1 MTPTLNLTF
10 ADAMDQAK
18 ANAQQAPP
26 KQEGTP
32 AGNPNA
38 VSDWHAAIAGVQAPG
53 SLPSERAQAA
63 WTAAV
68 AADTADTAVSAA
80 EHARLVR
87 EEAAERAQHDA
98 EWAAQQAAAARID
111 VVGNAA
117 RAKAWQEAEDAK
129 IEDAHQVQLAE
140 ADRQVAEMW
149 ARREAQSVTP

>member
-1 MTPTLNLTF
+1 MTPFTF
-10 ADAMDQAK
+10 ADAMDHAK
-18 ANAQQAPP
+18 ANAQAPRQV
-26 KQEGTP
+26 QEGTP

-68 AADTADTAVSAA
+68 ALDATTSADDAA
-80 EHARLVR
+80 QRARLVR
-87 EEAAERAQHDA
+87 EEADERASQDA
-98 EWAAQQAAAARID
+98 EWAAQQAAMARVD

-117 RAKAWQEAEDAK
+117 RARAYQEAEDAR
-129 IEDAHQVQLAE
+129 IEDAHQVQVAE

-149 ARREAQSVTP
+149 ARREAAQQGVAS